1 MVVTLCSSPGFSAI
15 GLSGRNCSLRH
26 SSLLRSGVLLRTRF
40 LKTKKFCKTLD
51 YKEQGKCRAGLE
63 DDAPFAI
70 AITAAL
76 MSTLVLPV
84 NVERDESKKG
94 SSALGADDVRYA
106 AMGVISFI
114 PLFNWLT
121 WVFAWLDTGKQRYL
135 VYAIVYLAPYL
146 RTGLSISP
154 EDSWLPLASV
164 LACIIHV
171 QLDISVNNEGG
182 QGLNISKVLFER
194 NQVKQMKEHADT
206 LLLRLQNLAVRTDI
220 KRAKKEDDEEQNSMT
235 GEDVAREELEQWDEK
250 FAELKAKEHKEKE

>member
-15 GLSGRNCSLRH
+15 ALSGRNCSLRH

-121 WVFAWLDTGKQRYL
+121 WVFAWLDTSKQRYL

-206 LLLRLQNLAVRTDI
+206 LLLRLQNLAVRTVSC
-220 KRAKKEDDEEQNSMT
+220 NLS
-235 GEDVAREELEQWDEK
+235 
-250 FAELKAKEHKEKE
+250 

>member
-1 MVVTLCSSPGFSAI
+1 M
-15 GLSGRNCSLRH
+15 
-26 SSLLRSGVLLRTRF
+26 
-40 LKTKKFCKTLD
+40 
-51 YKEQGKCRAGLE
+51 
-63 DDAPFAI
+63 
-70 AITAAL
+70 

-121 WVFAWLDTGKQRYL
+121 WVFAWLDTSKQRYL

-171 QLDISVNNEGG
+171 QVILSPFSCEPMSLHIQSFV
-182 QGLNISKVLFER
+182 S
-194 NQVKQMKEHADT
+194 
-206 LLLRLQNLAVRTDI
+206 
-220 KRAKKEDDEEQNSMT
+220 
-235 GEDVAREELEQWDEK
+235 
-250 FAELKAKEHKEKE
+250 